1 MAKTILVALMGEPD
15 HILNG
20 QRSEGARGR
29 WCGAKAR
36 RSEGDCRLESRTGL
50 APSLDARRPVIVDRG
65 PGLTPG
71 ELSRT

>member
-29 WCGAKAR
+29 WCDGR
-36 RSEGDCRLESRTGL
+36 DRFH
-50 APSLDARRPVIVDRG
+50 RG